1 MNLGLSHVTFCM
13 NTSFADT
20 TKKSPYEIVFGQKAR
35 PNNEMWAVLN
45 SQGVVDEENL
55 PVELIQQIN
64 EHGDL
69 TDNNDT
75 DISTNNENET
85 SIFRIE
91 DDPLLVTL
99 TIPDQEGSTLVS
111 LPVSHQEN
119 LSSVNLSGPSKETP
133 SLVFLSGSSEETPS
147 LVSSSG
153 SSEETPSSVSS
164 SGPNEETP
172 SLVSSSGPS
181 EETPSSVSS
190 SGPSEETP
198 LSVNL
203 FRRSE
208 EDPTILFS
216 PVRVAQF
223 ASTLLSPVYPTP
235 PTNKRQRT
243 RLVSKGK
250 ANTKTFRKMY
260 DTFWT
265 DSPVCQTKC
274 IVG

>member
-1 MNLGLSHVTFCM
+1 M

-45 SQGVVDEENL
+45 NQGVVDEENL

-153 SSEETPSSVSS
+153 
-164 SGPNEETP
+164 
-172 SLVSSSGPS
+172 
-181 EETPSSVSS
+181 
-190 SGPSEETP
+190 PSEETP

>member
-1 MNLGLSHVTFCM
+1 M

-45 SQGVVDEENL
+45 NQGVVDEENL
-55 PVELIQQIN
+55 PVELIQQLN

-111 LPVSHQEN
+111 LPVSDQEN

-133 SLVFLSGSSEETPS
+133 SSVFLSGSSEETPS

-153 SSEETPSSVSS
+153 SSEETPSLVSS
-164 SGPNEETP
+164 SGPSEETP

-181 EETPSSVSS
+181 EETPLSVS
-190 SGPSEETP
+190 
-198 LSVNL
+198 L

>member
-1 MNLGLSHVTFCM
+1 M

-45 SQGVVDEENL
+45 NQGVVDEENL

-147 LVSSSG
+147 
-153 SSEETPSSVSS
+153 
-164 SGPNEETP
+164 
-172 SLVSSSGPS
+172 
-181 EETPSSVSS
+181 SVSS